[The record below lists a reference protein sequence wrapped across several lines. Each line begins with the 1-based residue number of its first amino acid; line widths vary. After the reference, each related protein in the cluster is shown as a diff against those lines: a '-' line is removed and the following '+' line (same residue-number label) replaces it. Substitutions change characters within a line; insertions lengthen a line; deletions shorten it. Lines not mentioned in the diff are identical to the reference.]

1 LSGSFE
7 LKSGIIGLVSDDYKM
22 SAVVQKGSSEL
33 IFTPAVN
40 LIGSTLRVRGI
51 SGIQSIGVSFDADY
65 QAVLDYAT
73 TQGYTLP
80 SAGQQL
86 LQNQLVVDL
95 KDRGIWNTLDLMY
108 LFATNGDSDFATIN
122 FKNANNF
129 QLIKVNSPT
138 FTTNVGFTGDGS
150 TAKLSTANGG
160 NEYNLLNDA
169 INPTVNSVTSLGYFN
184 NLGSMISY
192 LFGSLQLTPFITG
205 HHFGRQAATRVNSTL
220 NTPTTPLTN
229 FLGVRRN
236 TSSSFDLIDGSTIT
250 NIGQDSV
257 NFPNQTLGIL
267 GRDGSPSSFSNAQIS
282 FFTHGASLTD
292 TEIADV
298 KTIIETY
305 LTAI

>member
-1 LSGSFE
+1 MSDWGQGASNND
-7 LKSGIIGLVSDDYKM
+7 IGWG
-22 SAVVQKGSSEL
+22 QG
-33 IFTPAVN
+33 AVN
-40 LIGSTLRVRGI
+40 NDIGWG
-51 SGIQSIGVSFDADY
+51 SIHELSWAGDTDIVGGGGFDADY

-80 SAGQQL
+80 SAGQQI

-95 KDRGIWNTLDLMY
+95 KDGGIWSTLDLMY

-138 FTTNVGFTGDGS
+138 FTTNQGFTGDAL

-169 INPTVNSVTSLGYFN
+169 INPTVNSVTSLSYCNVISGTIQYL
-184 NLGSMISY
+184 LGAI
-192 LFGSLQLTPFITG
+192 QLTPSVIG
-205 HHFGRQAATRVNSTL
+205 YHFGRQIATRVNSSVS
-220 NTPTTPLTN
+220 TN
-229 FLGVRRN
+229 VGFSNNFSGIRRN
-236 TSSSFDLIDGSTIT
+236 TSSSFDLIDGSSIT

-267 GRDGSPSSFSNAQIS
+267 GRDGATPNFSNAQIS